1 MSPNLAPGRSDKH
14 FEGERTAILLPLLT
28 LPFRMKNTVQ
38 QWLRRKGAQPSPRT
52 PQLQMICSIL
62 AVQHYYPSRPRSQAV
77 VTEYS

>member
-28 LPFRMKNTVQ
+28 LASRMKNIVQ
-38 QWLRRKGAQPSPRT
+38 HWLRIKGAQTART
-52 PQLQMICSIL
+52 PQLKMICSIL
-62 AVQHYYPSRPRSQAV
+62 ALQHYYPSRPKSQAV